1 MSRHRGKQLPARP
14 DGSLPQEQE
23 PLRRLPPQSN
33 NHTVIASAYSG
44 PLPSP
49 EMMEHYDAV
58 VPGSAERII
67 TQFEEQ
73 GRHRRTLEKTVVT
86 GNERRANW
94 GLVSATVI
102 VIVGIL
108 CGTFLIYEGK
118 TSEGL
123 GTMLTPL
130 GVVAS
135 IFVGGKI
142 AQRRDLQKKMKEVK
156 GQ

>member
-1 MSRHRGKQLPARP
+1 MSKRREKQLPASP
-14 DGSLPQEQE
+14 DGTMPQERE
-23 PLRRLPPQSN
+23 SFRRLPPKQN
-33 NHTVIASAYSG
+33 NHTVIASTYSG

-49 EMMEHYDAV
+49 EMMERYEAV

-73 GRHRRTLEKTVVT
+73 GRHRRTLEKVVVT
-86 GNERRANW
+86 GNERRANR
-94 GLVSATVI
+94 GQISATVI
-102 VIVGIL
+102 VIFGIL
-108 CGTFLIYEGK
+108 SGTFLIYEGK

-123 GTMLTPL
+123 GAMLTPL

-135 IFVGGKI
+135 IFVGGKMI
-142 AQRRDLQKKMKEVK
+142 QRKDLKRKEKEVR